1 MHDVGG
7 VGEDA
12 DGHGHGVNGHGQA
25 AVVDIAVPE
34 AGRPAALYMDHVAVV
49 VAAVV
54 VAAVVV
60 AAVVVVATYVLRFWF
75 LFASV
80 LLFYNSNIY
89 CSSLIMF
96 LFLLGIKDG
105 HVA

>member
-1 MHDVGG
+1 MHHVGG

-54 VAAVVV
+54 V
-60 AAVVVVATYVLRFWF
+60 VVVVVVLTKADMIFVEFVSQNCVFGVF
-75 LFASV
+75 LR
-80 LLFYNSNIY
+80 
-89 CSSLIMF
+89 
-96 LFLLGIKDG
+96 KQ
-105 HVA
+105 

>member
-49 VAAVV
+49 
-54 VAAVVV
+54 
-60 AAVVVVATYVLRFWF
+60 AVVVVVVFLVVVLAKVDVIFVGFVSQNCAFGVF
-75 LFASV
+75 LR
-80 LLFYNSNIY
+80 
-89 CSSLIMF
+89 
-96 LFLLGIKDG
+96 KQ
-105 HVA
+105 